1 MATADFFSFRNLPGW
16 LGAPVL
22 SALTLAASLCVTY
35 GLWQSARYDAAQ
47 NLQTLF
53 DFSADETLGLIERR
67 VAAYKQVLRGVQGLF
82 ASSDSVEEDA
92 LRRYLT
98 ALHLGERYPGILG
111 VGYVP
116 AAAEMRN
123 QSSHLPNGQETR
135 GQEIFIPVSQDE
147 TFTGDSIRLLERT
160 LYSDPTLRLALMPAR
175 DSDNVIIS
183 GKVTF
188 ARKAGGKAQPGF
200 MLLVPV
206 YGQDQPHDTIAARR
220 ANILGWIYAPIRIG
234 DAMAGINEKH
244 ASELDFEI
252 YDGNAATENTRM
264 YDDDGIP
271 IGAKPG
277 IPRLRSIK
285 TSKVAGHPWTLVVS
299 SLPAFEARLNK
310 EKPQLVAFVGI
321 ALSLMLTLLGW
332 LLATARARALA
343 HATAMTRELRDSE
356 EHFRTYFEQS
366 MVGMATTSLDKS
378 WIKINDTLCQILGY
392 ARDELMR
399 LTWEQL
405 TYAEDLAADMAQFDR
420 LRKGEIDGYTTDKR
434 FVHKDGH
441 LVYTRLSV
449 RSVRN
454 SHGDTDYIMAQVEDI
469 TEEKAARDRDHLL
482 ISALEAVGNCVII
495 TDPHSRVEWVNQ
507 AFERLT
513 GYRRE
518 EALGRRS
525 GGLMKSGMYGREF
538 YETMWRTILAG
549 KVWRGE
555 IVNRRKDGSLYYDE
569 LVIAPVK
576 NAADEI
582 CNFVAVNQD
591 ITERKL
597 IEEEIRRLNNVLEQR
612 VNERTAE
619 LTNANTRLR
628 DMTHRLIEVQEM
640 ERRRL
645 AGELHDRIGSNLT
658 AIGLNLRL
666 MENAA
671 SSDIDAEVAD
681 RVADCVALVEDT
693 MVCARDISADL
704 HPATLDYVG
713 LLPALEE
720 FGEKFER
727 RTGIAIEVQEIGRRI
742 RLPAQIEIALFRIAQ
757 EALTNCAKHART
769 KLATIALE
777 IAAGRVIFSIADTGE
792 GFDVT
797 RLGVDGDK
805 PGLGLLSM
813 RERAEAIGGQLRI
826 ESALGRGTTIIA
838 ETILTEELQ

>member
-1 MATADFFSFRNLPGW
+1 MATADFFSFRSLPGW

-22 SALTLAASLCVTY
+22 SALTLAVSLCVTY
-35 GLWQSARYDAAQ
+35 GLWQSARHDAAQ

-82 ASSDSVEEDA
+82 ASSGSVEEDA
-92 LRRYLT
+92 LRRYVT
-98 ALHLGERYPGILG
+98 ALRLAERYPGMLG

-116 AAAEMRN
+116 VSAEMRN
-123 QSSHLPNGQETR
+123 RPSNLPK
-135 GQEIFIPVSQDE
+135 GQEIFIPVGQAE
-147 TFTGDSIRLLERT
+147 TFTGESIRLLERT
-160 LYSDPTLRLALMPAR
+160 LHSDPTLRLALMPAR
-175 DSDNVIIS
+175 DSDSVIIS
-183 GKVTF
+183 SKVTF
-188 ARKAGGKAQPGF
+188 ARKAGGKMQPGF

-206 YGQDQPHDTIAARR
+206 YGQDQPHDTAAARR
-220 ANILGWIYAPIRIG
+220 ANILGWVYVPVRIG

-252 YDGNAATENTRM
+252 YDGDAATENARM
-264 YDDDGIP
+264 YDDDGVP
-271 IGAKPG
+271 VGEKPG
-277 IPRLRSIK
+277 VPRLRSIK
-285 TSKVAGHPWTLVVS
+285 TITVAGHPWTLVVS

-321 ALSLMLTLLGW
+321 VLSLMLTLLGW
-332 LLATARARALA
+332 LLVTARARALA

-356 EHFRTYFEQS
+356 EHFRTYFERS
-366 MVGMATTSLDKS
+366 MVGMATTNVEKG

-399 LTWEQL
+399 LAWERL
-405 TYAEDLAADMAQFDR
+405 IYAEDLAADMAQSDR
-420 LRKGEIDGYTTDKR
+420 LRKGEIDSYTTDKR

-449 RSVRN
+449 RSIRN
-454 SHGDTDYIMAQVEDI
+454 SHGDIDYIMVQVEDI
-469 TEEKAARDRDHLL
+469 TEGKAARDRDHLL

-495 TDPHSRVEWVNQ
+495 TDPNSRVEWVNQ

-525 GGLMKSGMYGREF
+525 GGLMKSGMYGRGF

-576 NAADEI
+576 NAVGEI

-591 ITERKL
+591 ITERKQ

-619 LTNANTRLR
+619 LTSANTRLR
-628 DMTHRLIEVQEM
+628 DMTHRLIEVQEV

-671 SSDIDAEVAD
+671 SSDIDTETAD

-727 RTGIAIEVQEIGRRI
+727 RTGIAIEVKEIGRRI

-757 EALTNCAKHART
+757 EALTNCAKHAKT
-769 KLATIALE
+769 KLVTIALE
-777 IAAGRVIFSIADTGE
+777 ITARRVIFSIADTGE

-826 ESALGRGTTIIA
+826 ESVPGRGTTIVA
-838 ETILTEELQ
+838 ETILTGELQ